1 MAKKTGATVPP
12 TWRER
17 MSEDMRLSD
26 FRQRTQEH
34 YLGAATQFVKWLGR
48 SPETVTDDDVRNYFL
63 YLREDKQLSPSTI
76 HVTLY
81 GLQYLMQH
89 TLQRTLP
96 VFKLL
101 RVNRP
106 RLLPVVLSQPEVRS
120 VLQVVRDPVRR
131 MLLTSIYALGLR
143 LGEGLSLQTGH
154 IDGDRLMV
162 WVRDGKGA
170 KDRGVPLPRPLL
182 TGLRRYWKTERPAS
196 PSSYLFV
203 GAGVQGPLH
212 ETTVQKTF
220 QAARV
225 EAGLNKEATIHTL
238 RHSYA
243 THLLEA
249 GISLRTIQQVLGHRS
264 LRTTELYM
272 HVTQPGT
279 ERLQETL
286 DQLMRGL

>member
-1 MAKKTGATVPP
+1 MAKKDSKK

-17 MSEDMRLSD
+17 LSEDMRLSD
-26 FRQRTQEH
+26 FRPRTQEH
-34 YLGAATQFVKWLGR
+34 YLWAATQFVKWLGHD
-48 SPETVTDDDVRNYFL
+48 PDTATDDEVRNYFL
-63 YLREDKQLSPSTI
+63 YLRDDRQLAPSTI
-76 HVTLY
+76 HVILY
-81 GLQYLMQH
+81 GLQYLFRS
-89 TLQRTLP
+89 TLQRELP
-96 VFKLL
+96 AFKVL
-101 RVNRP
+101 RVHKP
-106 RLLPVVLSQPEVRS
+106 RLLPVVLSQPEVRA
-120 VLQVVRDPVRR
+120 LLAVVRDPVRR
-131 MLLTSIYALGLR
+131 MLLSAIYALGLR
-143 LGEGLSLQTGH
+143 LGEGLALETGH
-154 IDGDRLMV
+154 IDGGRLMV

-182 TGLRRYWKTERPAS
+182 GRLRRYWKTERPAS
-196 PSSYLFV
+196 SSSYLFV
-203 GAGVQGPLH
+203 GPGGQAPLH
-212 ETTVQKTF
+212 DTTVQKTF

-225 EAGLNKEATIHTL
+225 EAGLTKEATIHTL

-286 DQLMRGL
+286 DRMMVDL